1 MKEHLLRLSAVVCF
15 ICGVVFLQG
24 ELTVESLASAFDN
37 TVDEV
42 QYASAMSIVEA
53 IDGGGPANVST
64 PIATGVVGEELQE
77 GKGRHGAPVGFPG
90 VVIPNPANITPLT
103 DTEALPSTRL
113 AYGARFSTKSYAGHR
128 EGNIESGRQMWPDV
142 QRREQ

>member
-1 MKEHLLRLSAVVCF
+1 MKKHLLRLSAVVCF

-53 IDGGGPANVST
+53 IDGGGTANVST
-64 PIATGVVGEELQE
+64 PITTGVVGEKRQG
-77 GKGRHGAPVGFPG
+77 GKGSH
-90 VVIPNPANITPLT
+90 
-103 DTEALPSTRL
+103 
-113 AYGARFSTKSYAGHR
+113 GARFSTKSYAGHR
-128 EGNIESGRQMWPDV
+128 EGSIESGRQMWPDV